1 MPLCDALVLDEEG
14 ADEQALRLAGAE
26 ADDVG
31 LALLV
36 GVGAQHKEIC
46 LRQVQHSDAGVAM
59 EKIGGGDVG
68 DAAGAEP
75 PRRPLAPRIRDLAE
89 EHESVTIQ
97 FTKAP
102 AARVSADGATSV
114 SPTSN
119 RTCTSNS

>member
-14 ADEQALRLAGAE
+14 PDEQALRLTGAE

-36 GVGAQHKEIC
+36 RVGSQHKDIC
-46 LRQVQHSDAGVAM
+46 LRQVQHPDSWVAL
-59 EKIGGGDVG
+59 EEIGGGDVG
-68 DAAGAEP
+68 DAAGTES
-75 PRRPLAPRIRDLAE
+75 PRRPLAPRIWDLAE
-89 EHESVTIQ
+89 EHESVTTQ